1 MKAQQAAEALAK
13 MKFAVGQPVPRNED
27 HRLVKGEGCYTVDID
42 LPQQAHAV
50 IVRSTHAHGIIRGID
65 TAEASNMPGV
75 LAIYTGADLAMAS
88 YGGLDCILNFQ
99 NRDGSPMR
107 KVPRPA
113 LTSDRV
119 RFVGD
124 PAAFVVAE
132 TLVQARQAAE
142 AVTIDLEPLPAVV
155 DAKEA
160 VEQGA
165 PLLYDSVPSNVV
177 LDYHYGDTGRVA
189 AAFQSAA
196 HITRLRLINNRIV
209 VNSMEPRGA
218 VASFARD
225 EDRWTLR
232 VGCQGVMMLRAQ
244 LSDIMRIPPEKLRVV
259 THNVGGSFGMKSFV
273 YPEYICVLHAA
284 RDLGRPI
291 KWLNDRS
298 ESFLSDQHGRCHE
311 VLAELALDAEG
322 NFLAVRTTGF
332 GNLGAYIGAFAPM
345 MPTFTTMRNLIGP
358 YRTPLIEVSS
368 KCVLT
373 TTTPVSSYRGSGRP
387 EAIYYM
393 ERLVQT
399 AAVEMNIDPI
409 EIRRRNHIQP
419 HEIPYE
425 APSGAVYDSG
435 DFTKVMDEAIELA
448 GWNEF
453 PRRKADSRARG
464 KLRGRGLSSYL
475 ESTAVPR
482 TKEMGGLRFEPDG
495 TLTIITGT
503 LDYGQGHTA
512 PFAQVL
518 SDRLGVP
525 FEAVRLLQGDS
536 DELIVGAGT
545 GGSKSLMQSGTAIV
559 EASEKV
565 VENGKRIS
573 AYVLEAAETDIQF
586 KDGRFGIIG
595 TDRWIGIME
604 LAARIH
610 GGLQLPK
617 DLPQSLDVKHVSD
630 TPPATY
636 PNGCHVVEVEID
648 PDTGQTEVVKYVS
661 VDDFG
666 NVVNPLIVEGQV
678 HGGVV
683 QGIGQALMEEVQ
695 FDSAGQPL
703 TGSFMDYAVPH
714 ASDVPNIL
722 TTSHPVPAKTNVLGV
737 KGCGEAGCSG
747 ALAAVMN
754 AVVDALG
761 EFGICHIDM
770 PVTPNRVW
778 QTISRAR
785 AAAREKLAV

>member
-1 MKAQQAAEALAK
+1 
-13 MKFAVGQPVPRNED
+13 
-27 HRLVKGEGCYTVDID
+27 
-42 LPQQAHAV
+42 
-50 IVRSTHAHGIIRGID
+50 
-65 TAEASNMPGV
+65 
-75 LAIYTGADLAMAS
+75 
-88 YGGLDCILNFQ
+88 
-99 NRDGSPMR
+99 
-107 KVPRPA
+107 
-113 LTSDRV
+113 
-119 RFVGD
+119 
-124 PAAFVVAE
+124 
-132 TLVQARQAAE
+132 
-142 AVTIDLEPLPAVV
+142 
-155 DAKEA
+155 
-160 VEQGA
+160 
-165 PLLYDSVPSNVV
+165 
-177 LDYHYGDTGRVA
+177 
-189 AAFQSAA
+189 
-196 HITRLRLINNRIV
+196 
-209 VNSMEPRGA
+209 
-218 VASFARD
+218 
-225 EDRWTLR
+225 
-232 VGCQGVMMLRAQ
+232 
-244 LSDIMRIPPEKLRVV
+244 
-259 THNVGGSFGMKSFV
+259 
-273 YPEYICVLHAA
+273 
-284 RDLGRPI
+284 
-291 KWLNDRS
+291 
-298 ESFLSDQHGRCHE
+298 
-311 VLAELALDAEG
+311 
-322 NFLAVRTTGF
+322 
-332 GNLGAYIGAFAPM
+332 
-345 MPTFTTMRNLIGP
+345 
-358 YRTPLIEVSS
+358 
-368 KCVLT
+368 
-373 TTTPVSSYRGSGRP
+373 
-387 EAIYYM
+387 
-393 ERLVQT
+393 
-399 AAVEMNIDPI
+399 
-409 EIRRRNHIQP
+409 
-419 HEIPYE
+419 
-425 APSGAVYDSG
+425 
-435 DFTKVMDEAIELA
+435 
-448 GWNEF
+448 
-453 PRRKADSRARG
+453 
-464 KLRGRGLSSYL
+464 L